1 MMSKIKYCHQIN
13 ETECGL
19 CCVSMILSYFGSR
32 VSMAYLRTKI
42 DLGRDGMNM
51 ARMTE
56 LFAAEK
62 IESATFESDKQPL
75 PDTPVIAYAK
85 KSSHYV
91 VLHRK
96 SDTHCYV
103 YDPAVGKYSS
113 KISDIIGDYPF
124 FMMFEAEE
132 DFVRKSVK
140 EHYWKNILPPVK
152 ENKFTLLK
160 LIVMSLC
167 VYGLSTYMTNMIKNT
182 VDDLSAGKDNS
193 ERYLYVSLAVSFF
206 FVVFS
211 LLRNRFFVNIELALD
226 RYLNQ
231 SIFEKILRL
240 PFSFFNSRGES
251 DLLYRFSLLIS
262 IRSIISNSL
271 VNIIIDGGT
280 TVFLFIYISMINMKY
295 AAVVALLAVFTFFY
309 VIEVNKRLLAVN
321 QKIISEQSSLFGVQ
335 MALVKTLEYVKTTGC
350 EKSILKKFSEK
361 LDSFLVHFRKSE
373 KLTLT
378 NSVVLEFL
386 QLPVPFILLYVSIY
400 IGILNENSIGEK
412 ITLYFIGSMIVGKC
426 TTLFRNFTSFEM
438 IKNILDRINDIYDSE
453 PEELNAEAA
462 QMNSVESIEFKN
474 VTFRYSENSKEVLK
488 DVNFTLKAG
497 EKAAFVGETGS
508 GKSTILKLTSGLYVP
523 NEGQV
528 LVNGEDLKKTN
539 ILSYRK
545 LFSFMPQNHQLLEG
559 NIRENLVLDK
569 EYSEEQIEQCL
580 RSAELV
586 RDINQ
591 LPLGLNTKISGMSNN
606 LSGGQKQRIV
616 IARAMLNRGQILLSD
631 EGTSSL
637 DFLTER
643 KVVDNLDELFDTQ
656 IVVAHR
662 LSTVRNADQIYCM
675 EDGKIIERGTH
686 DELIAKKGFY
696 YKLYISQEGET
707 K

>member
-1 MMSKIKYCHQIN
+1 M
-13 ETECGL
+13 
-19 CCVSMILSYFGSR
+19 
-32 VSMAYLRTKI
+32 
-42 DLGRDGMNM
+42 
-51 ARMTE
+51 
-56 LFAAEK
+56 
-62 IESATFESDKQPL
+62 
-75 PDTPVIAYAK
+75 
-85 KSSHYV
+85 
-91 VLHRK
+91 
-96 SDTHCYV
+96 
-103 YDPAVGKYSS
+103 
-113 KISDIIGDYPF
+113 
-124 FMMFEAEE
+124 
-132 DFVRKSVK
+132 
-140 EHYWKNILPPVK
+140 
-152 ENKFTLLK
+152 
-160 LIVMSLC
+160 
-167 VYGLSTYMTNMIKNT
+167 
-182 VDDLSAGKDNS
+182 
-193 ERYLYVSLAVSFF
+193 
-206 FVVFS
+206 
-211 LLRNRFFVNIELALD
+211 
-226 RYLNQ
+226 
-231 SIFEKILRL
+231 
-240 PFSFFNSRGES
+240 
-251 DLLYRFSLLIS
+251 
-262 IRSIISNSL
+262 
-271 VNIIIDGGT
+271 
-280 TVFLFIYISMINMKY
+280 
-295 AAVVALLAVFTFFY
+295 LAVFTFFY

-591 LPLGLNTKISGMSNN
+591 LPLGLNTKISSMSNN

>member
-1 MMSKIKYCHQIN
+1 M
-13 ETECGL
+13 
-19 CCVSMILSYFGSR
+19 
-32 VSMAYLRTKI
+32 
-42 DLGRDGMNM
+42 
-51 ARMTE
+51 
-56 LFAAEK
+56 
-62 IESATFESDKQPL
+62 
-75 PDTPVIAYAK
+75 
-85 KSSHYV
+85 
-91 VLHRK
+91 
-96 SDTHCYV
+96 
-103 YDPAVGKYSS
+103 
-113 KISDIIGDYPF
+113 
-124 FMMFEAEE
+124 
-132 DFVRKSVK
+132 
-140 EHYWKNILPPVK
+140 
-152 ENKFTLLK
+152 
-160 LIVMSLC
+160 
-167 VYGLSTYMTNMIKNT
+167 
-182 VDDLSAGKDNS
+182 
-193 ERYLYVSLAVSFF
+193 
-206 FVVFS
+206 
-211 LLRNRFFVNIELALD
+211 
-226 RYLNQ
+226 
-231 SIFEKILRL
+231 
-240 PFSFFNSRGES
+240 
-251 DLLYRFSLLIS
+251 
-262 IRSIISNSL
+262 
-271 VNIIIDGGT
+271 
-280 TVFLFIYISMINMKY
+280 
-295 AAVVALLAVFTFFY
+295 LAVFTFFY

-386 QLPVPFILLYVSIY
+386 QLPVPCILLYVSIY